1 MCLALGRK
9 ALPQAFFM
17 YLCYLDESGSPE
29 IGKDTTHFVFVGL
42 AIPATAWK
50 EKDAAI
56 RDVKNRFGLAQSE
69 IHTGWMARRYVEQEK
84 IGGFEA
90 MDWPTRRQTVERE
103 REATLLRIATLKG
116 PKEAQNQKR
125 NFRKTLSYI
134 HLTRDERMDCLRAV
148 ADLVGSWHDC
158 RLFAEAIDKTAF
170 GLEPP
175 RNPPF
180 EEAFTQV
187 VSRFHGF
194 LEKRGGDR
202 DYGLLVQDNNPTA
215 ATRLTELM
223 RHFHRGGTLFT
234 KIRRIVETPF
244 FVDSQLTSCVQLSDL
259 AAFSV
264 RRFFENTE
272 SDLFDRIYGRFEW
285 DNQVLVGL
293 RHYTGTRACQCRVC
307 VDHHRRPKTATAR
320 KTKRNLGR
328 PLARR

>member
-1 MCLALGRK
+1 MDLA
-9 ALPQAFFM
+9 
-17 YLCYLDESGSPE
+17 S
-29 IGKDTTHFVFVGL
+29 
-42 AIPATAWK
+42 
-50 EKDAAI
+50 
-56 RDVKNRFGLAQSE
+56 
-69 IHTGWMARRYVEQEK
+69 RRHAV
-84 IGGFEA
+84 
-90 MDWPTRRQTVERE
+90 VRE
-103 REATLLRIATLKG
+103 CDATLLRIATLKG

-148 ADLVGSWHDC
+148 ADLIGSWHDC

-170 GLEPP
+170 GLQPP

-215 ATRLTELM
+215 AKRLTELM

-244 FVDSQLTSCVQLSDL
+244 FVTASLQAVYSLLT
-259 AAFSV
+259 
-264 RRFFENTE
+264 
-272 SDLFDRIYGRFEW
+272 
-285 DNQVLVGL
+285 
-293 RHYTGTRACQCRVC
+293 
-307 VDHHRRPKTATAR
+307 
-320 KTKRNLGR
+320 
-328 PLARR
+328 